1 MQSRWSI
8 KEMLD
13 WTTQYFASK
22 GIDTPRL
29 DAEVIL
35 AHVLQKDRVYLYAN
49 YELPVNSMEREQY
62 RNLIKRRIAFEPTA
76 YLTGCKEFM
85 SLNFMVSPAV
95 LIPRPDTE
103 LLVEKAIELG
113 KQISRPRICDVG
125 TGSGAIAVSLAHYL
139 PDACVHASDLSSDA
153 LEIAQNN
160 AQSIKVEVHFHEGDL
175 LAGLDEE
182 EPFDIITANLPYIPE
197 DEYTLLAAEVKDYE
211 PPIALK
217 AKGDGLDLYRR
228 LLPQALQMLK
238 PGAYLLIEIAWNQRQ
253 KAAAMASE
261 YFLDVEVL
269 KDMAGHDRVLMARR
283 EWAS

>member
-1 MQSRWSI
+1 
-8 KEMLD
+8 MLD
-13 WTTQYFASK
+13 WTTQYFAGK
-22 GIDTPRL
+22 GIDNPRL

-76 YLTGCKEFM
+76 YLTGSKEFM
-85 SLNFMVSPAV
+85 SLNFLVSPAV
-95 LIPRPDTE
+95 LIPRADTE
-103 LLVEKAIELG
+103 LLAEKAIELG
-113 KQISRPRICDVG
+113 KNISNPRICDVG

-139 PDACVHASDLSSDA
+139 PEACVYASDLSSDA

-160 AQSIKVEVHFHEGDL
+160 ARSIAVEVHFHEGDL
-175 LAGLDEE
+175 LAGLDEK

-197 DEYTLLAAEVKDYE
+197 DEYDLLAAEVKDYE
-211 PPIALK
+211 PALALK
-217 AKGDGLDLYRR
+217 VRGDGLDLYRR

-238 PGAYLLIEIAWNQRQ
+238 PGAYLLIEIAWNQRE
-253 KAAAMASE
+253 KAIAMASE

-269 KDMAGHDRVLMARR
+269 KDMAGRDRVLMARR
-283 EWAS
+283 ECAS